1 MSRRRK
7 IVLCLI
13 ACALVATWLRE
24 SGRLKVQWYA
34 ASFKSHRRFE
44 GKYRKFWTDEVK
56 FTQSDGTYD
65 GDGDSDN
72 KADGHSLGFSF
83 PPPEPGKSEGAA
95 PADAAL
101 ESYLTKVVRARLAEK
116 VLSESPVRISIQRF
130 ELAGS
135 YWKPLLKTGSLTYD
149 LTIEDPSGGKW
160 RTNDCAL
167 SGRVDFSMK
176 GLSSVREL
184 ENMLADD
191 VAKQGVETMKTFKEY
206 Q

>member
-13 ACALVATWLRE
+13 ACALVAAWLRE

-34 ASFKSHRRFE
+34 ASFKSHRHFE
-44 GKYRKFWTDEVK
+44 GKYHKFRTDEVK
-56 FTQSDGTYD
+56 ATESNGKYD
-65 GDGDSDN
+65 GDGNSDN
-72 KADGHSLGFSF
+72 NADGYSFGFSF
-83 PPPEPGKSEGAA
+83 PPPEPWKPEGVAL
-95 PADAAL
+95 ADAGL
-101 ESYLTKVVRARLAEK
+101 ESYLAEVVRARLAEK

-135 YWKPLLKTGSLTYD
+135 YWRPLLKTGSFTYD
-149 LTIEDPSGGKW
+149 LTIEDSSGGEW

-184 ENMLADD
+184 ENMLAED
-191 VAKQGVETMKTFKEY
+191 VAKQVVETMKTFKEY